1 MVKKERIIK
10 EHKDLLQ
17 VRLTQ
22 LHENEF
28 IIHENENLI
37 GVLSSQIEENIGS
50 QEHIN
55 DQMAEMERIR
65 QNNATLQTQNEI
77 LQNDIKKYISSLKE
91 KERC

>member
-1 MVKKERIIK
+1 MGSDCIIIIICVLIYSYQQKLVKKERIIK

-55 DQMAEMERIR
+55 DQMAGNGTNPPE
-65 QNNATLQTQNEI
+65 
-77 LQNDIKKYISSLKE
+77 
-91 KERC
+91 